1 MPAVRADFVGICL
14 TQAKQSSFIS
24 LISRHSGKGLTMR
37 RDHIQYLTRM
47 TSFVI
52 FLSMLLS
59 IVPNS
64 VQAQDSPFAKGWDI
78 DPAASQI
85 NFGSVKFQDGKKVV
99 ETHSFATFAGAIEED
114 GSVAIRVNLDSVD
127 TKNDL
132 RNVRMRFLF
141 FETFKYPEAMVTAQL
156 TPDMAADLTVGGSKD
171 ISIPF
176 SFQIHNATNQMTT
189 EATVTVEGPDRI
201 SVQSKTPVIF
211 SVDEFGLGDNL
222 RKIAET
228 AGGFEIVPKMIIE
241 YRFTFNR
248 RSDGGVSPLVV
259 AADEPAAASALESQG
274 DFSLD
279 ECLGRFEILSET
291 GNIYFASG
299 SANLDS
305 DSTFVLKSI
314 IDIVQRCPGLRIL
327 VSGHT
332 DDVGSSDMNQDL
344 SVRRAQAVVDYLV
357 GSGIESGRLFATGFG
372 EDRPM
377 VENDSEFN
385 RSRNRRIEF
394 ALYK

>member
-1 MPAVRADFVGICL
+1 
-14 TQAKQSSFIS
+14 
-24 LISRHSGKGLTMR
+24 MR
-37 RDHIQYLTRM
+37 RDHNQYLAWM
-47 TSFVI
+47 TSVVV
-52 FLSMLLS
+52 FLSILLS
-59 IVPNS
+59 TLSSP
-64 VQAQDSPFAKGWDI
+64 VQAQDSPFAKGWDM
-78 DPAASQI
+78 DPDASQI
-85 NFGSVKFQDGKKVV
+85 TFGSVKFQDGKKVV
-99 ETHSFATFAGAIEED
+99 ETHSFAKFAGAIEED
-114 GSVAIRVNLDSVD
+114 GTVAIRVNLDSVD

-141 FETFKYPEAMVTAQL
+141 FETFKYPEAVVTAQL
-156 TPDMAADLTVGGSKD
+156 TSDMAADLTVGSSRD
-171 ISIPF
+171 ITIPF
-176 SFQIHNATNQMTT
+176 NFQIHNADNQMMTD
-189 EATVTVEGPDRI
+189 ATVTVDGPDRI
-201 SVQSKTPVIF
+201 TVQSKTPVIF
-211 SVDEFGLGDNL
+211 NVEEFGLGDNL

-248 RSDGGVSPLVV
+248 RSDGAVSPLVA
-259 AADEPAAASALESQG
+259 AADEPAAASALEAQG

-299 SANLDS
+299 SANLDN

-332 DDVGSSDMNQDL
+332 DDVGSNDMNLGL
-344 SVRRAQAVVDYLV
+344 SVRRAQAVVNYLV
-357 GSGIESGRLFATGFG
+357 GAGIDSGRLFSTGYG

>member
-1 MPAVRADFVGICL
+1 
-14 TQAKQSSFIS
+14 
-24 LISRHSGKGLTMR
+24 MR
-37 RDHIQYLTRM
+37 FHHIPYLARM
-47 TSFVI
+47 ASFVV
-52 FLSMLLS
+52 LLS
-59 IVPNS
+59 LALSTFAAPVL
-64 VQAQDSPFAKGWDI
+64 AQDNPFARGWDM

-85 NFGSVKFQDGKKVV
+85 TFGSVKYQDGKEVV
-99 ETHSFATFAGAIEED
+99 ETHSFANFAGAIEED
-114 GSVAIRVNLDSVD
+114 GTAAVRVSLDSVD

-141 FETFKYPEAMVTAQL
+141 FETFKYPEAIVQAQL
-156 TPDMAADLTVGGSKD
+156 TSEMAADLTVGSTKD

-176 SFQIHNATNQMTT
+176 NFQIHNASKDMLTD
-189 EATVTVEGPDRI
+189 ATVTVDGPDRI
-201 SVQSKTPVIF
+201 TVQSKTPVIF
-211 SVDEFGLGDNL
+211 IVDDFGLGGNL

-248 RSDGGVSPLVV
+248 RSDGGVSPLVM
-259 AADEPAAASALESQG
+259 AAEEPAAASALESQG

-299 SANLDS
+299 SANLDT

-332 DDVGSSDMNQDL
+332 DDVGSNEMNQAL
-344 SVRRAQAVVDYLV
+344 SLRRAQAVVNYLV
-357 GSGIESGRLFATGFG
+357 GAGIESGRLFSTGYG

-377 VENDSEFN
+377 VENDSAFN

-394 ALYK
+394 SLYK